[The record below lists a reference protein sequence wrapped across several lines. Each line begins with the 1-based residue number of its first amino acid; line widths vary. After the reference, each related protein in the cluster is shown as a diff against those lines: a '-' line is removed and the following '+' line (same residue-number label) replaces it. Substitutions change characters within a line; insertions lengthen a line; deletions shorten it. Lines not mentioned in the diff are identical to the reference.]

1 MFFNFDDREQETTG
15 IERAI
20 SWREGILLSFVVHV
34 CGLLAIIFLPAVVP
48 QLFAVAA
55 PDTGVMERRMAEA
68 RQREANERRFVFV
81 QPRQEFEAKRPPE
94 NPELSD
100 RDRTIMTPFQRPPNP
115 TSTLPYSRG
124 NTPERIDQPG
134 TPAPSSQPATPA
146 ESAGNAREQGS
157 PAPGPQSPEP
167 PQPDDPIIRA
177 LRGPR
182 PRAQSGNE
190 GTGTGGGRLGEAMRD
205 ASRYVPSQIFENA
218 QGGGEF
224 GSAIQ
229 FDTKGVEFGPWVRRF
244 IAQIKRNW
252 FIPYAAMSLRGHVAV
267 AFNVH
272 RDGSISDLAIVGPSA
287 VDAVNNSSFNAIAA
301 SNPTQELPPE
311 YPSDRA
317 YFTVTFFYN
326 ETPPSR

>member
-1 MFFNFDDREQETTG
+1 MFFNFDDREQESVG

-20 SWREGILLSFVVHV
+20 SWREGLLLSLVVHLA
-34 CGLLAIIFLPAVVP
+34 GILAIVFLPALVP
-48 QLFAVAA
+48 RLFAVIA
-55 PDTGVMERRMAEA
+55 PDTSAMERRMAAMRE
-68 RQREANERRFVFV
+68 REANERRFVFV
-81 QPRQEFEAKRPPE
+81 QPRAEFEAKRPPQ

-100 RDRTIMTPFQRPPNP
+100 RDRTVMTPLERPPNP
-115 TSTLPYSRG
+115 ANTLPYSRG

-134 TPAPSSQPATPA
+134 TAVQPKAQETPA
-146 ESAGNAREQGS
+146 ESSGNSREAGT
-157 PAPGPQSPEP
+157 PAPGPPAQEQHVPE
-167 PQPDDPIIRA
+167 DPVLRA

-182 PRAQSGNE
+182 PQPQSGDS
-190 GTGTGGGRLGEAMRD
+190 GAGTGGGRLGEAMRD
-205 ASRYVPSQIFENA
+205 VTRYVPQQIFENA

-272 RDGSISDLAIVGPSA
+272 RDGSITDLAVVGPSA
-287 VDAVNNSSFNAIAA
+287 TDAFNNSSFNAIAA
-301 SNPTQELPPE
+301 SNPTQALPPE
-311 YPSDRA
+311 YPSDKA
-317 YFTVTFFYN
+317 YFTVTFYYN